1 MSDHSDT
8 GTPPHAPT
16 SGERSLPVTAIIA
29 AALGVGFAGDLLLR
43 TNDGPGLGFSLLFFG
58 LAGSVW
64 LVARAGDTPLS
75 REATVWLAVGLACG
89 AALMGRGSGL
99 LRFATF
105 LAACTAFT
113 LPALRAG
120 REWVRRS
127 GTLDLVESV
136 VGAGLYSVLGSLRL
150 IHPDNWTE
158 VGTDTA
164 RGTARSVAQTAVG
177 GALLAAIPLLV
188 FGALFMSA
196 DEVFA
201 TMVADF
207 VQVDLETFAS
217 HVLGVGILAW
227 LTGGYLVGFTSGTR
241 LDEVRRLAPSRPRL
255 GIGQVATAL
264 ALVDLLFGVFVIVQF
279 RYLFGGASWV
289 ELTPDLTYAAYAR
302 EGFFQLV
309 VAVALAIPWLL
320 GTHALL
326 GDRGASARGVF
337 GGFAGVHVLLLLAI
351 VASAIQRMLAYQ
363 SAYGLT
369 EDRVFG
375 TAALVWLTV
384 LVLWFAATVFT
395 GRRERFAFGGLVT
408 AFVLVGAL
416 NVLNPAG
423 MVTRHNLDHRTE
435 LGGVDADYL
444 ASMGSDAAPLL
455 LARLNE
461 LPPEA
466 QCTVATRLVR
476 RWGPERPGDWRSFNA
491 SESRARAAVMA
502 DLARLQSLARDPD
515 LGGCE
520 GSTTLEEVA
529 AAQRR

>member
-1 MSDHSDT
+1 MNDH
-8 GTPPHAPT
+8 TP
-16 SGERSLPVTAIIA
+16 SENSLPVATIIA
-29 AALGVGFAGDLLLR
+29 AALSVGFAGDLLLR
-43 TNDGPGLGFSLLFFG
+43 TNDGPGLGFSLLFLG
-58 LAGSVW
+58 LAVSAV
-64 LVARAGDTPLS
+64 LVTRAADTPLG
-75 REATVWLAVGLACG
+75 REGSTWLAVGLLCG
-89 AALMGRGSGL
+89 VALIGRGSGP
-99 LRFATF
+99 LRMATF

-120 REWVRRS
+120 RDWVRRA

-136 VGAGLYSVLGSLRL
+136 VGSGLYSALGSLRL
-150 IHPDNWTE
+150 IHPNNWGE
-158 VGTDTA
+158 VGTDAA
-164 RGTARSVAQTAVG
+164 RGTARSVARTALG
-177 GALLAAIPLLV
+177 GALLAAVPLLV

-201 TMVADF
+201 TMIADF
-207 VQVDLETFAS
+207 VQVDLETLAS
-217 HVLGVGILAW
+217 HVLGVGVLTWLA
-227 LTGGYLVGFTSGTR
+227 GGYLVGLSSGTR
-241 LDEVRRLAPSRPRL
+241 LDEVRRLAPARPTL
-255 GIGQVATAL
+255 GIAQVATAL
-264 ALVDLLFGVFVIVQF
+264 GLVDLLFAAFVIVQF

-326 GDRGASARGVF
+326 GDRGAKVRGVF
-337 GGFAGVHVLLLLAI
+337 GGFAGVHVVLLLAI

-375 TAALVWLTV
+375 TAILVWLTV

-395 GRRERFAFGGLVT
+395 GRRDRFAFGGLVT

-416 NVLNPAG
+416 NLLDPVG
-423 MVTRHNLDHRTE
+423 MVTRHNLDHSAE

-466 QCTVATRLVR
+466 QCSVATRLVR
-476 RWGPERPGDWRSFNA
+476 RWGPERPADWRSFNA

-502 DLARLQSLARDPD
+502 DLPRLQRLVRNPEQ
-515 LGGCE
+515 GGCE
-520 GSTTLEEVA
+520 TG
-529 AAQRR
+529 